1 MRMLLSVLATLAL
14 AGCAAGTKTGRPVD
28 SVVFRKPVTV
38 GLLLAQKAAA
48 LRIEDGTWSD
58 GVEIP
63 PQLVTASRAGKH
75 VVLRGADG
83 EVLAEAGIL
92 TLRTTSPKGIG
103 VGKIHVRG
111 EVSLVPEGA
120 AGVTAVNR
128 LELEDYLKGVVPGEI
143 GRKLSKDKL
152 EAIKAQAVVARTYA
166 LKKVGQYPGRAYD
179 LLSTVSDQVYSG
191 LSIEDPLCS
200 QAIEA
205 TRGLYL
211 TDGNGYADAYYHSA
225 SGGRTSAIQDA
236 WPGKPSRAYLRGV
249 VDSAENGAWC
259 RKASV
264 YKWTVEWE
272 EEALHKAVAKDLTEA
287 LGKNPGNVVVK
298 GLRTD
303 GRDSSGR
310 VRKLLVETEGE
321 TLSVSAD
328 RIRWALRRGAG
339 RDILRST
346 RFTLKR
352 ENGRYV
358 AEGTGNGHGVGMD
371 QWGAMGR
378 SQAGQ
383 DFETILKA
391 YYPGTKLE
399 TLDD

>member
-1 MRMLLSVLATLAL
+1 MKVLSLSLLASLAL
-14 AGCAAGTKTGRPVD
+14 SGCAAGTKTGRPVD
-28 SVVFRKPVTV
+28 SVVFKKPVTV
-38 GLLLAQKAAA
+38 GLLLAQKSAA
-48 LRIEDGTWSD
+48 LRAEEQTWVDGTS
-58 GVEIP
+58 VP
-63 PQLVTASRAGKH
+63 AQALTASRAGKN

-83 EVLAEAGIL
+83 EVLAEGPIL
-92 TLRTTSPKGIG
+92 TLRTASPKGIG
-103 VGKIHVRG
+103 VGKVRVRG
-111 EVSLVPEGA
+111 EVRLVPDGT
-120 AGVTAVNR
+120 GVTAVNR

-152 EAIKAQAVVARTYA
+152 EAVKAQAVAARTYS
-166 LKKVGQYPGRAYD
+166 LKKLGQYPGRAYD
-179 LLSTVSDQVYSG
+179 LLATVADQVYSG
-191 LSIEDPLCS
+191 LSVEDSLCTV
-200 QAIEA
+200 AIEA

-211 TDGNGYADAYYHSA
+211 TDGNGYADAFFHSA

-236 WPGKPSRAYLRGV
+236 WPNKPSRAYLAGV
-249 VDSAENGAWC
+249 VDSTEAGAWC

-264 YKWTVEWE
+264 YKWKEEWDE
-272 EEALHKAVAKDLTEA
+272 GALHKAVAKDLTEA
-287 LGKNPGNVVVK
+287 LGKNPGDAEVT
-298 GLRTD
+298 GLRTE

-310 VRKLLVETEGE
+310 VRKLIVERGSE

-328 RIRWALRRGAG
+328 RIRWALRRGPN

-346 RFTLKR
+346 RFTLR
-352 ENGRYV
+352 QENGRYI

-391 YYPGTKLE
+391 YYPGTRLE
-399 TLDD
+399 TLND